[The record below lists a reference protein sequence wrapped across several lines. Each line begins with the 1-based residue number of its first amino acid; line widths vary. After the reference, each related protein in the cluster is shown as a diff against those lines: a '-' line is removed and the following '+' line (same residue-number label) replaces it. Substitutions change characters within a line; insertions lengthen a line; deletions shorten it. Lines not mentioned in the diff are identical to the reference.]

1 MSAILRWVIII
12 SIYLFIFTSKVFATF
27 PIFPISFCILNRLTG
42 RLISYTLMH
51 LCSTVY
57 RKSCTGIAGQVVF
70 FPTGSA
76 AVQHF
81 TLCSF

>member
-51 LCSTVY
+51 SRCLHRYCRTSSILPNRFSCS
-57 RKSCTGIAGQVVF
+57 
-70 FPTGSA
+70 SA
-76 AVQHF
+76 LYPVLILTQQH
-81 TLCSF
+81 